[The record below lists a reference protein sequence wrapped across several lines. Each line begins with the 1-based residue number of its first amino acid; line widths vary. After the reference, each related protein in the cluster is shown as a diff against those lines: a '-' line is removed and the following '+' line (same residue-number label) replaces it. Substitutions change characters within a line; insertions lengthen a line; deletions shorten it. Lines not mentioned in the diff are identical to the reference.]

1 LSFLG
6 LGVQEPMTSWGVLIQ
21 EGANVMEA
29 TPWLLLGPAA
39 FLSLTLMCGN
49 YLGDGL
55 RDAFDPR

>member
-1 LSFLG
+1 
-6 LGVQEPMTSWGVLIQ
+6 MTSWGVLIQ